1 MPSALPFFS
10 EKTPFMRSRQQLDAM
25 TAIGGDIPPTFWK

>member
-1 MPSALPFFS
+1 
-10 EKTPFMRSRQQLDAM
+10 MRSRQQLDAM